1 MNIKDVAKKPELTRI
16 ELNSDAIVE
25 KYGEALEFYVYDIQP
40 MDVLMRMSTLTEE
53 NLDELIDAAE
63 GLILDEAG
71 EPVCG
76 DGYTLPLDVK
86 VAAIQEVG
94 NFLGKGLK

>member
-1 MNIKDVAKKPELTRI
+1 MNIKDVVKKPELTRI
-16 ELNSDAIVE
+16 ELNSDVIVE
-25 KYGEALEFYVYDIQP
+25 KYGEPLEFYVYDIQP

-53 NLDELIDAAE
+53 HLDELIQAAE
-63 GLILDEAG
+63 SLILDEEG
-71 EPVCG
+71 NPVCA

-94 NFLGKGLK
+94 SFLGKGLK